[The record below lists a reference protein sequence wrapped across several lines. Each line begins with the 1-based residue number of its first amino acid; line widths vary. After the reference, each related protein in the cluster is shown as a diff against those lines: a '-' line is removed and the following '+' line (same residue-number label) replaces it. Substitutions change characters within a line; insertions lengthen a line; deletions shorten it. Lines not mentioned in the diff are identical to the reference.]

1 MNTHGFEIGELV
13 ICQIGSRYEIGKIKS
28 FTEVGAFVWYHSGD
42 TAAMTHWE
50 NLHKIENA
58 GYILKTELGTLK

>member
-28 FTEVGAFVWYHSGD
+28 FTEVGLVPLWRYGSNDALGKSSQNRKCGIH
-42 TAAMTHWE
+42 
-50 NLHKIENA
+50 
-58 GYILKTELGTLK
+58 LKN